1 MGWKKHKDH
10 DGSTESRISFL
21 SSWMPFAKSVKP
33 CGEANDHAST
43 NENHDGYSPSS
54 YQSTLDPGP
63 VATGL
68 WWSEEEVRQFHT
80 ARYPLSRLEKE
91 KVRVLSRSKAP
102 GEGCAQQGPF
112 SNRAAYISCPY
123 RHDVRTGRHT
133 LERYE
138 GQSSDTRSDES
149 RSASER
155 RASSNLS
162 KHLGASE
169 SPQDWEVDSLRTRDS
184 AALTLVGSVPMTAE
198 DGSGSHGP
206 LPYVPEETDHFNHSS
221 GRRTI
226 KWAAK
231 RSSIGSRT
239 SHFIENFELG
249 LPDVSTTEE
258 TPELRL
264 NDLNQ
269 EILDQWFRAKE
280 AYRHENAGGSS
291 SGSSGVNVLAKQR
304 PSPRDSTEP
313 DRAEEGKRA
322 RYRRLVHRLRGRFGL
337 NDPS

>member
-21 SSWMPFAKSVKP
+21 FSWMPFAKSVKP

-43 NENHDGYSPSS
+43 TENHDGYSPSS

-80 ARYPLSRLEKE
+80 ARHPLSRLEKE

-123 RHDVRTGRHT
+123 IHDVRTGRHT

-138 GQSSDTRSDES
+138 NQSSDTHSDES
-149 RSASER
+149 RSVVER

-162 KHLGASE
+162 NPLPEAE
-169 SPQDWEVDSLRTRDS
+169 SPQAWEVESLRTRDS
-184 AALTLVGSVPMTAE
+184 AALTLVESLPLTAE
-198 DGSGSHGP
+198 NGSESHGP
-206 LPYVPEETDHFNHSS
+206 LPDVPEETDHFDHST

-226 KWAAK
+226 KGAAK
-231 RSSIGSRT
+231 RSSVGSRR
-239 SHFIENFELG
+239 SNFIEIFDQSA
-249 LPDVSTTEE
+249 PTMPISEE
-258 TPELRL
+258 TRQPRL
-264 NDLNQ
+264 GDLDQ
-269 EILDQWFRAKE
+269 KVLDQWFKAKE
-280 AYRHENAGGSS
+280 AYRHENVGGSS
-291 SGSSGVNVLAKQR
+291 SGSSGVNVLAMQR
-304 PSPRDSTEP
+304 PSPSDSTGP
-313 DRAEEGKRA
+313 DQAEEGKA
-322 RYRRLVHRLRGRFGL
+322 TRYRRLVHRLRGRFGL
-337 NDPS
+337 DVHS